1 MALTDKLTAI
11 ANAIRTKT
19 GRTDSLTID
28 QMVSEID
35 SINVGVVPDTM
46 GFVPT
51 NWGYMGIITSG
62 IWYGTSVPYQYFYL
76 KDGTSTATL
85 CLLDSIEFANAITSI
100 GAYAFYGQE
109 RLILSEIPAEVKTIG
124 DYALSCLKDLTTLTF
139 KGTPESIGSNVFTG
153 NFSLT
158 TINVPWAEGAVE
170 GAPWGAKNAT
180 INYNYTG
187 E

>member
-62 IWYGTSVPYQYFYL
+62 IWYGTSV
-76 KDGTSTATL
+76 
-85 CLLDSIEFANAITSI
+85 
-100 GAYAFYGQE
+100 
-109 RLILSEIPAEVKTIG
+109 R
-124 DYALSCLKDLTTLTF
+124 
-139 KGTPESIGSNVFTG
+139 
-153 NFSLT
+153 
-158 TINVPWAEGAVE
+158 IN
-170 GAPWGAKNAT
+170 
-180 INYNYTG
+180 IFI
-187 E
+187 